1 MENSVESWWILP
13 LTLAPN
19 ILGGLSPSSSSSS
32 PSIVLTF
39 SSVAILAILAWLA
52 NSLLHWAFPGGPAW
66 GKYWWRKTNSSTTS
80 TVLIPGPRG
89 LPFLGS
95 TGLISGLAHRHLATA
110 ATCLGAKRLM
120 AFSIGETRA
129 IISSH
134 PDVAKAILNSPVFA
148 DRPPTEL
155 AYGLMFHRS
164 IGFAPHGTYWRTLRR
179 IAATYLFSPKQ
190 VDASSPHRS
199 HIADQMTAALQRS
212 AGRDVQVRRVLRRAS
227 LCYIMQFVFGKR
239 YELCSA
245 SEEIEKL
252 LCVVE
257 EGYDLLG
264 KKNWSDH
271 FPLLAGLDIQKIR
284 SRCSNLV
291 NKACSFVYPIIEEHR
306 ATATG
311 GRTTAPDFVD
321 ILISLQESEGLSDF
335 DMVAILWEMIFRGT
349 DAMAVLMEWTLARVV
364 LHPDIQAKVHQELDH
379 VVGTSRRRVTE
390 TDAPRLVYL
399 QALLKEVLRM
409 HPPGPLLSW
418 SRLAISDTLVDGHL
432 VPAGTTAMVNM
443 WAICR
448 DPDVWE
454 DPLEFKPERFLSK
467 DGDME
472 VEFSVMGTDLR
483 LAPFGSGRRSCPGK
497 GLAMRTVSFW
507 MASFLHDYEWL
518 PSGARGVDL
527 SEVLRLSS
535 EMAAPL
541 EVRVQLRQHE

>member
-1 MENSVESWWILP
+1 METCVESWWILP

-19 ILGGLSPSSSSSS
+19 ILGCLSRSSS
-32 PSIVLTF
+32 PPSIALAFSSIV
-39 SSVAILAILAWLA
+39 VLAILVWLA
-52 NSLLHWAFPGGPAW
+52 NCLLHWAFPGGPAW
-66 GKYWWRKTNSSTTS
+66 GKYYWWRKTNSSTSS
-80 TVLIPGPRG
+80 TMIPGPRG

-95 TGLISGLAHRHLATA
+95 MDLMSGLAHRHLAAA

-129 IISSH
+129 IVASH
-134 PDVAKAILNSPVFA
+134 PDVAKEILNSPAFA
-148 DRPPTEL
+148 DRPPTES

-164 IGFAPHGTYWRTLRR
+164 IGFAPHGTYWRNLRR
-179 IAATYLFSPKQ
+179 IAATHLFSPKQ
-190 VDASSPHRS
+190 VNASAPHRS
-199 HIADQMTAALQRS
+199 HIADQMTAALRNS
-212 AGRDVQVRRVLRRAS
+212 TNGDVQVRRILRRAS
-227 LCYIMQFVFGKR
+227 LCYIMQFVFGKQF
-239 YELCSA
+239 ELCSA
-245 SEEIEKL
+245 SEETEGL
-252 LCVVE
+252 LCMVE

-264 KKNWSDH
+264 KNNWSDH

-284 SRCSNLV
+284 SRCSKLV
-291 NKACSFVYPIIEEHR
+291 TKAYSFVYPIIEEHR
-306 ATATG
+306 ATVTG

-321 ILISLQESEGLSDF
+321 ILISLQEPEGLSDS

-364 LHPDIQAKVHQELDH
+364 LHPGIQAKVHQELDH
-379 VVGTSRRRVTE
+379 VVGTSRRRVVE
-390 TDAPRLVYL
+390 SDALRLVYL

-418 SRLAISDTLVDGHL
+418 SRLAISETLVDGHL

-448 DPDVWE
+448 DPDVWKY
-454 DPLEFKPERFLSK
+454 PLEFRPERFLNK

-497 GLAMRTVSFW
+497 GLAMMTVSFW
-507 MASFLHDYEWL
+507 MASLLHDFEWL
-518 PSGARGVDL
+518 PSEVKGVDL

-541 EVRVQLRQHE
+541 EVRVQPRRHE

>member
-1 MENSVESWWILP
+1 METSVERWWILP
-13 LTLAPN
+13 LTLSPN
-19 ILGGLSPSSSSSS
+19 ILKGPSSPSSSSSS
-32 PSIVLTF
+32 IALTLFSI
-39 SSVAILAILAWLA
+39 AILAILAWLA

-66 GKYWWRKTNSSTTS
+66 GKYWMRKTNSTASMT
-80 TVLIPGPRG
+80 IPGPTG
-89 LPFLGS
+89 LPFVGS
-95 TGLISGLAHRHLATA
+95 MGLMSGLAHRRLATA

-134 PDVAKAILNSPVFA
+134 PDVAKEILNSPAFA
-148 DRPPTEL
+148 DRSPTEA
-155 AYGLMFHRS
+155 AYGLMFHRA
-164 IGFAPHGTYWRTLRR
+164 IGFAPYGTYWRTLRR
-179 IAATYLFSPKQ
+179 IAATHLFSPKQ
-190 VDASSPHRS
+190 VDDFSPHRS
-199 HIADQMTAALQRS
+199 HIADQMTAALRRS
-212 AGRDVQVRRVLRRAS
+212 THRDVQVRRILRRS
-227 LCYIMQFVFGKR
+227 LLCYIMQFVFGKT

-245 SEEIEKL
+245 SEEIEEL
-252 LCVVE
+252 LCMVE

-264 KKNWSDH
+264 EKNWSDH

-291 NKACSFVYPIIEEHR
+291 NKAYSFLYPIIEEHR

-321 ILISLQESEGLSDF
+321 ILISLQESEGLSDS

-364 LHPDIQAKVHQELDH
+364 LHPHIQAKVHQELDH
-379 VVGTSRRRVTE
+379 VVGTSRRRRVTE

-409 HPPGPLLSW
+409 HPPGPLQSW

-432 VPAGTTAMVNM
+432 VPAGTTAMVNI

-448 DPDVWE
+448 DPDIWE

-507 MASFLHDYEWL
+507 MASLLHDYEWL
-518 PSGARGVDL
+518 PSEAKGVDL

-541 EVRVQLRQHE
+541 EVRVQLRRHA